1 MSFSVLVHK
10 DGEGLLLGGKVI
22 REGFIDNKAKKTVVL

>member
-1 MSFSVLVHK
+1 MSSFVLAHK

-22 REGFIDNKAKKTVVL
+22 SRGFIDNKAKEIVVL